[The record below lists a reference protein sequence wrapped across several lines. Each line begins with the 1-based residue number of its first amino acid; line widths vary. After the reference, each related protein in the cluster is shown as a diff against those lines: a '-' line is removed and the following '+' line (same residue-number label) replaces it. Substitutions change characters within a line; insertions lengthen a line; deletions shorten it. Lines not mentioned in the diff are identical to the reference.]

1 EGQEIIKRLAKDA
14 DVVIENYKVGTLQRL
29 GLGYEDLSAI
39 NPSLIYCSVTGFG
52 QDGPRATQP
61 AYDFLIQAMGGLMS
75 VTGERDDRPG
85 GGPQKVGVPIVD
97 LVTGVYG
104 ALAIVSALVA
114 RNETGRGDYIDL
126 AMLDVQ
132 VSLLANQA

>member
-1 EGQEIIKRLAKDA
+1 GYFIATNRGKKSITVDLQTSEGQEINKRLAKDA
-14 DVVIENYKVGTLQRL
+14 DVVIENYKVGTLKRL
-29 GLGYEDLSAI
+29 GLGYEDLAAI
-39 NPSLIYCSVTGFG
+39 NPALVYCSVTGFG

-75 VTGERDDRPG
+75 VTGERDDLPG
-85 GGPQKVGVPIVD
+85 GGPQKVGVPMVD

-114 RNETGRGDYIDL
+114 RNETG
-126 AMLDVQ
+126 
-132 VSLLANQA
+132 